1 MGGAVAGACGGLA
14 DNKER
19 AGWEEGEVGKGRE
32 GGRRKKKTGR
42 QEYGERE

>member
-1 MGGAVAGACGGLA
+1 MGGAVAGAGGGLA
-14 DNKER
+14 DKER
-19 AGWEEGEVGKGRE
+19 AGWDEGEVGKGRE